1 MTDEVKFELPQ
12 APPAKQGCGK
22 AGTLLA
28 LLIGIVAG
36 SAVHTV
42 FNRPATLPL
51 PSSTTDLLSHEE
63 LTALADKL
71 ERNQLYV
78 QAARVWQQAAR
89 IETPENDRRAEV
101 LFRIGKN
108 LHLGGEHEEAARYLL
123 AAEAA
128 DEKDR
133 WSGSINKLLL
143 ESLSALGLEDVRA
156 YQAKRR
162 VSLAKTDDKP
172 VAEIGGEP
180 VTSTDLDTFAR
191 QMVESQMGMQR
202 SVMSAEQFEQLVKT
216 QLEPYQAPEGQQQ
229 LLQAYLSRELLYREA
244 LAKGLAEHQKVR
256 DRILDARQSV
266 LIQAYMDDYL
276 GESLQLTDT
285 DVRNAYE
292 AKKEE
297 YIEEEAV
304 KVDALVVGN
313 EEEKKAVDTALESGT
328 GFDELQTKYREEGK
342 PDPFDRWLTRDGWVP
357 MVKEPKAALA
367 HLFLLDAGKV
377 GSKWFETN
385 DGKWVRF
392 RLAERREQR
401 QLTLDECRDRV
412 ERDLTAQKREELIG
426 RLQETL
432 RSKYEVIVHEK
443 PATQPGNDG

>member
-12 APPAKQGCGK
+12 APPAKQRCGSLGVLLTLAVGIA
-22 AGTLLA
+22 AGMA
-28 LLIGIVAG
+28 AH
-36 SAVHTV
+36 SAMK
-42 FNRPATLPL
+42 RPTAPPAA
-51 PSSTTDLLSHEE
+51 PSTANLMSHEE
-63 LTALADKL
+63 LTVLAEKL

-78 QAARVWQQAAR
+78 QAARAWQQATV
-89 IETPENDRRAEV
+89 IELPKGDQRAKM

-133 WSGSINKLLL
+133 WSDSINKLLL

-162 VSLAKTDDKP
+162 VTLAKTDDKS

-202 SVMSAEQFEQLVKT
+202 SVMSAEQFEQLVET
-216 QLEPYQAPEGQQQ
+216 QLEQYQAPEGRQQ
-229 LLQAYLSRELLYREA
+229 LLQGYLSRELLYREA

-266 LIQAYMDDYL
+266 LIQAYMDEYL
-276 GESLQLTDT
+276 GESLQLADT

-313 EEEKKAVDTALESGT
+313 EEEKKAVDTALKSGT

-342 PDPFDRWLTRDGWVP
+342 PDPFDRWLTRDEWVP

-385 DGKWVRF
+385 DGQWVRF

-412 ERDLTAQKREELIG
+412 ERDLTTQKRQELIDQ
-426 RLQETL
+426 LQETL
-432 RSKYEVIVHEK
+432 RSKYKVVVYEK
-443 PATQPGNDG
+443 PATQPSNEG